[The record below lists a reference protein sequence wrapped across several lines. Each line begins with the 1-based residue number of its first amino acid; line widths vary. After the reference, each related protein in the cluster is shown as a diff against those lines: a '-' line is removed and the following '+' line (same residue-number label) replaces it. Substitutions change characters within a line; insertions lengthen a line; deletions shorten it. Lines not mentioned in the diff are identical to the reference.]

1 VYAFCNLHDVSWGT
15 KGSDQAEA
23 LPQVSSKKKTEGDGA
38 IVEDTVK
45 GKAEVE
51 ASFKEVVARAVS
63 KLPKESTVEKPTMD
77 DKNRTFRT
85 RLVAVW
91 MLSNAALAIA
101 IESLNGLSSG
111 NQAKDNTALEAKQH
125 TYFSILLW
133 STFGLSFVRF
143 TGCLYYFFRR
153 NLFRWCRRN

>member
-1 VYAFCNLHDVSWGT
+1 MSVGAQRVAINRKLCHRYRRR
-15 KGSDQAEA
+15 
-23 LPQVSSKKKTEGDGA
+23 KKTEGDGA

-63 KLPKESTVEKPTMD
+63 KLPKETTVEKPTMD

-85 RLVAVW
+85 RLVAIW

-101 IESLNGLSSG
+101 IESLNGLASG

-153 NLFRWCRRN
+153 NLFRWCRRS